1 MIHVFGCIFQQHDL
15 RLVALALLLGLFASG
30 TALTMV
36 TRAQAAVIKAYR
48 RGWLAGAGVVAGC
61 GIWATHFV
69 AMLAFNLPIPIAFHM
84 GLTALSAGIAVIFSV
99 AGFALSVNRF
109 GGAAGGLLIGAAI
122 CAMHYVGMA
131 ALDLPA
137 TAIWNIGCVAA
148 SVIIGS
154 ALAAM
159 AMHFAL
165 RRTGPGRY
173 ALATVLFTSAI
184 AGAHFTGMSAVTFLV
199 DPTIVVPSSVINP
212 FTLSITVAAVAAFI
226 VSQGLLVA
234 VFDFHL
240 SARVSDETRRMRE
253 HIAELESTKDA
264 LSMAL
269 AAEGHANHAKST
281 FLASMSHE
289 LRTPLNAVIGFSEMM
304 LAQVFGPIGARYHD
318 YANDIHNSGTHLL
331 SLINDVLDLSRLDAG
346 ESELWEDEF
355 DLADLVAQSLRLVSA
370 QAMKAGIAVIDNGSN
385 RKSLIVR
392 ADKRRMKQIVLNV
405 LSNAIKFTPAKGR
418 VDISSAITPGGVT
431 IVIKDTGIG
440 IAPLDMPKVF
450 ERFGQVDSSLAR
462 KYDGSGLGL
471 PLARRLTELH
481 GGRLSLESDLD
492 QGTTVTIAL
501 PLDRLVQS
509 SRTLAA
515 V

>member
-1 MIHVFGCIFQQHDL
+1 MPFLQHDL
-15 RLVALALLLGLFASG
+15 RLVAMAVLLCLFACG

-36 TRAQAAVIKAYR
+36 TRAQAATIRQYR
-48 RGWLAGAGVVAGC
+48 LGWLTGAGVIAGS

-69 AMLAFNLPIPIAFHM
+69 AMLAFNVPMPVAFHI
-84 GLTALSAGIAVIFSV
+84 GLTALSAAIAIIFCV
-99 AGFALSVNRF
+99 AGFALSVNRP
-109 GGAAGGLLIGAAI
+109 GGAAGGLLIGVAI
-122 CAMHYVGMA
+122 CAMHYVGMV

-137 TAIWNIGCVAA
+137 IAIWNVRYVTA
-148 SVIIGS
+148 SVIIGL
-154 ALAAM
+154 AFAAM

-165 RRTGPGRY
+165 RRTGIGSY
-173 ALATVLFTSAI
+173 VSATMLFAFAI
-184 AGAHFTGMSAVTFLV
+184 AGMHFTGMSAVTFIA
-199 DPTIVVPSSVINP
+199 DPTILVSNSVINP
-212 FTLSITVAAVAAFI
+212 FTLSVTVAAVAAFI

-234 VFDFHL
+234 VFDLHL
-240 SARVSDETRRMRE
+240 SARVTDETRRMRE
-253 HIAELESTKDA
+253 HIAELESTKAA

-269 AAEGHANHAKST
+269 AAEAHASHAKSA

-346 ESELWEDEF
+346 ESELREEEF
-355 DLADLVAQSLRLVSA
+355 DLASLVAKSLRLVAA
-370 QAMKAGIAVIDNGSN
+370 QALKAGISITDNCSARGP
-385 RKSLIVR
+385 LMIR
-392 ADKRRMKQIVLNV
+392 ADERRMTQIVLNV
-405 LSNAIKFTPAKGR
+405 LSNAIKFTPANGR
-418 VDISSAITPGGVT
+418 VTVRSAVTEGGVT
-431 IVIKDTGIG
+431 IDIKDSGIG
-440 IAPLDMPKVF
+440 IAPTDMSKVF

-481 GGRLSLESDLD
+481 GGSLNLVSAVDC
-492 QGTTVTIAL
+492 GTTVTITL
-501 PLDRLVQS
+501 PHERLVDLGRKS
-509 SRTLAA
+509 AA